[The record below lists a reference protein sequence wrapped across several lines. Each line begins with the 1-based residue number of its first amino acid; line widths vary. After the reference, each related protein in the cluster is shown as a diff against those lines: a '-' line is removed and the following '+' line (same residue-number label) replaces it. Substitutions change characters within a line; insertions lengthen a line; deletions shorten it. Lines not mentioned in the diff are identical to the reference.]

1 MLRAVLA
8 CASGVA
14 AALVVRRFVDRRS
27 PEERVEAA
35 RAWIRSH
42 LKEDDPIPDWMLASP
57 GQRAS
62 LVDGEDLVA
71 RMEARGATGALQI
84 SGWDQRNTEPP
95 RTEFDRN
102 RVVGRTREMIRR
114 LEDDEVLTGVT
125 ANTLANYRIVREK
138 VAVAFFS
145 RVAGGVLRRRREIAQ
160 RDVVERWRVERGNS
174 FSGNAQYVKSQFVW
188 FPYLARCV
196 DEVRLSEME
205 DQLLQFAMSVG
216 EDDDVNVPVV
226 AVTTLK
232 KCLWQ
237 KIALWCPDNNRL
249 WRKREFSRL
258 MAVIPAA
265 KRVLNYISLKYGPL
279 RPRDDVE
286 RRSAYIACGDAI
298 AALSRTGDIPEPR
311 CMHASIAR
319 CAVALAVRGYHIR
332 EPAARSVPLAY

>member
-1 MLRAVLA
+1 LYETEDGNQEPPGTGSSSHSRVLFQNVMLRAVLA

-138 VAVAFFS
+138 VAVAFFF
-145 RVAGGVLRRRREIAQ
+145 AGC
-160 RDVVERWRVERGNS
+160 RG
-174 FSGNAQYVKSQFVW
+174 
-188 FPYLARCV
+188 
-196 DEVRLSEME
+196 RLE
-205 DQLLQFAMSVG
+205 
-216 EDDDVNVPVV
+216 
-226 AVTTLK
+226 T
-232 KCLWQ
+232 
-237 KIALWCPDNNRL
+237 
-249 WRKREFSRL
+249 
-258 MAVIPAA
+258 A
-265 KRVLNYISLKYGPL
+265 KG
-279 RPRDDVE
+279 DC
-286 RRSAYIACGDAI
+286 SA
-298 AALSRTGDIPEPR
+298 
-311 CMHASIAR
+311 
-319 CAVALAVRGYHIR
+319 
-332 EPAARSVPLAY
+332 